1 MSLTKLFFF
10 AFVGRYTFF
19 YYLCPHKNKDNNM
32 RRFLTDW
39 LVLPAVGMAVA
50 LSASCGE
57 EKQQRQQQAADYQT
71 MVVGQKDMVLERQYS
86 ARLTGKQIVE
96 VRPQVS
102 GCITRILTGEGE
114 AVKKGQTLFVIDQVP
129 YSAAL
134 EVAVAT
140 RKSAEARLATAQ
152 MNYDNERLLQEGRVV
167 ADMSVQTMQNALLEA
182 QAALAQAKAQEVNAR
197 NNLSYTEVKSPVS
210 GVASMIPWHVGSLVS
225 SSISEP
231 LVTVADD
238 SEVYVYFSIS
248 ESQALDLV
256 TQYGSI
262 DKFIAEAPMVSLRM
276 NNGQLYSEQG
286 RISAVSG
293 TVDDKTGAVALRAT
307 FPNVGGLLHHGG
319 SGTVVVPTHRK
330 DCIVIPQEAT
340 YELQNRMFVYKVVNG
355 KTKATPITLYPQNN
369 GKEYIVDEGLQVG
382 DTIIAEGAGLLKEGI
397 EVKGE
402 K

>member
-1 MSLTKLFFF
+1 
-10 AFVGRYTFF
+10 
-19 YYLCPHKNKDNNM
+19 M

-39 LVLPAVGMAVA
+39 LVLPAVGLAVV

-71 MVVGQKDMVLERQYS
+71 MVVSQKDMVLERQYS

-114 AVKKGQTLFVIDQVP
+114 AVKKGQTLFIIDQVP

-152 MNYDNERLLQEGRVV
+152 MNYDNERRLQEGRVV

-225 SSISEP
+225 SSIAEP

-262 DKFIAEAPMVSLRM
+262 EKFIAEAPMVSLRM
-276 NNGQLYSEQG
+276 NNGQLYGEQG

-307 FPNVGGLLHHGG
+307 FPNAGGLLHHGG

-397 EVKGE
+397 EIGGKRKEESGKRKE

>member
-1 MSLTKLFFF
+1 
-10 AFVGRYTFF
+10 
-19 YYLCPHKNKDNNM
+19 M

-39 LVLPAVGMAVA
+39 LVLPAVGMAVV

-225 SSISEP
+225 SSIAEP

-262 DKFIAEAPMVSLRM
+262 EKFIAEAPMVSLRM
-276 NNGQLYSEQG
+276 NNGQLYGEQG

-340 YELQNRMFVYKVVNG
+340 YELQNRVFVYRVIDG
-355 KTKATPITLYPQNN
+355 KTKATPIEVFRLNN
-369 GKEYIVDEGLQVG
+369 GKEYIVESGLDEGDV
-382 DTIIAEGAGLLKEGI
+382 IIAEGAGLLRDGI
-397 EVKGE
+397 EVGGKEQGARD
-402 K
+402 KKR

>member
-1 MSLTKLFFF
+1 
-10 AFVGRYTFF
+10 
-19 YYLCPHKNKDNNM
+19 M

-39 LVLPAVGMAVA
+39 LVLPAVGMAVV

-71 MVVGQKDMVLERQYS
+71 MVVSQKDMVLERQYS

-152 MNYDNERLLQEGRVV
+152 MNYDNERRLQEGRVV

-225 SSISEP
+225 SSIAEP

-262 DKFIAEAPMVSLRM
+262 EKFIAEAPMVSLRM
-276 NNGQLYSEQG
+276 NNGQLYGEQG

-307 FPNVGGLLHHGG
+307 FPNAGGLLHHGG

-397 EVKGE
+397 EIGGKRKEESGKRKE